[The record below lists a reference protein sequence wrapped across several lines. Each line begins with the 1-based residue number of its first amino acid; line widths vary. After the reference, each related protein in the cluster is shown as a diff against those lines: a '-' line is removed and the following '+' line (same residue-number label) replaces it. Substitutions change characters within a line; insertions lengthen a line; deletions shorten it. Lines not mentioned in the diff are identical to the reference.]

1 MGWEWDGAK
10 LGCGQAGCQEK
21 ILHQK
26 VVGMAQAPQGSDNNP
41 KLLEF
46 WVYLDSVLRHRV

>member
-41 KLLEF
+41 ELLEF